1 MSYIYEELN
10 ADRAFGYAKNF
21 DQFKNT
27 ERNEFEVLFEYFEGL
42 AEETGDPI
50 EFDPIAWICDFGL
63 FTEAEAVNDYSMSL
77 EELEEVTTV
86 LKGDGFVWVQAF

>member
-1 MSYIYEELN
+1 MSYIYSVL
-10 ADRAFGYAKNF
+10 DSDSAFDYAKVY
-21 DQFKNT
+21 DQFENVK
-27 ERNEFEVLFEYFEGL
+27 RSEFKVLFDYMDQYAVEADKPL
-42 AEETGDPI
+42 
-50 EFDPIAWICDFGL
+50 EFAPIAWICDFGL